1 MSISK
6 AQIQALREGFLR
18 TIGDT
23 GFGKV
28 KEGDLPVLEETLSL
42 YGQAFNDALIKILD
56 QENITSSGK
65 LAEPAIGIINKFG
78 TGYQL
83 SLGYEPGSE
92 QDKYFRFVNKGVKGT
107 SNTKAD
113 SKTPYSFKTSSKAV
127 PVSSIEKW
135 LSYNKLKSVAVKKY
149 TKLGAESKAIQGK
162 KSLAWAIARSI
173 HKKGLRSTHYFD
185 RAVAQI
191 FNKEFI
197 ENIAVAVGGDVL
209 IQLKQTVNESKN
221 GNNNNK

>member
-1 MSISK
+1 VSISK
-6 AQIQALREGFLR
+6 AQIQALRDSFLQG
-18 TIGDT
+18 IGDT

-78 TGYQL
+78 TGYLL
-83 SLGYEPGSE
+83 SLGYVPGSE

-107 SNTKAD
+107 NNTKAD
-113 SKTPYSFKTSSKAV
+113 SNSPYAFKSGKKAV

-135 LSYNKLKSVAVKKY
+135 LSYNKLKSVSVKKY

-173 HKKGLRSTHYFD
+173 HTKGLRSTHYFD
-185 RAVAQI
+185 KAVAQI

-197 ENIAVAVGGDVL
+197 ESIAVAVGGDAV
-209 IQLKQTVNESKN
+209 IQIRQTINESKN

>member
-28 KEGDLPVLEETLSL
+28 KEGDLPVLEGTLSL

-56 QENITSSGK
+56 QENISSSGK
-65 LAEPAIGIINKFG
+65 LAEPAIGIITKFG

-83 SLGYEPGSE
+83 SLGYVQGSE

-113 SKTPYSFKTSSKAV
+113 ADSPYSFKTSSKAV

-209 IQLKQTVNESKN
+209 IQIKQTVNESKN

>member
-6 AQIQALREGFLR
+6 AQIQALRDSFLQG
-18 TIGDT
+18 IGDT

-78 TGYQL
+78 TGYSL
-83 SLGYEPGSE
+83 SLGYEPGSV

-107 SNTKAD
+107 KNTKAD
-113 SKTPYSFKTSSKAV
+113 AKTPYAFKSGKKAV

-149 TKLGAESKAIQGK
+149 TKLGAESKAIEGK

-173 HKKGLRSTHYFD
+173 HTKGLRSTHYFD
-185 RAVAQI
+185 KAVAQI

-197 ENIAVAVGGDVL
+197 ESIAVAVGGDVL
-209 IQLKQTVNESKN
+209 IQIKQTVNESKN

>member
-1 MSISK
+1 MRIDK
-6 AQIQALREGFLR
+6 AQIQALRDSFIQS
-18 TIGDT
+18 IG
-23 GFGKV
+23 GSFNKV

-42 YGQAFNDALIKILD
+42 YGKAFNDALIKILD

-65 LAEPAIGIINKFG
+65 LAEPAIGIVTKFG
-78 TGYQL
+78 TGYLL
-83 SLGYEPGSE
+83 SLGYEPGSV

-107 SNTKAD
+107 KNTKAD
-113 SKTPYSFKTSSKAV
+113 AKTPYSFKTSKKAV
-127 PVSSIEKW
+127 PVTSIEKW

-149 TKLGAESKAIQGK
+149 TKLGAESKAIEGK

-173 HKKGLRSTHYFD
+173 HTKGLRSTHYFD
-185 RAVAQI
+185 KAVAQI

-197 ENIAVAVGGDVL
+197 ESIAVAVGGDVL
-209 IQLKQTVNESKN
+209 IQIKQTVNESKN

>member
-1 MSISK
+1 MSITK
-6 AQIQALREGFLR
+6 EQIQALRDNFVQS
-18 TIGDT
+18 IGDT
-23 GFGKV
+23 AFGKV
-28 KEGDLPVLEETLSL
+28 KAGDLPVLEETLSL

-56 QENITSSGK
+56 QENISSSGK

-78 TGYQL
+78 TGYVL

-107 SNTKAD
+107 KNIKAD
-113 SKTPYSFKTSSKAV
+113 NKTPYSFKTSSKAV
-127 PVSSIEKW
+127 PVSAIEKW

-149 TKLGAESKAIQGK
+149 TKLGIESKAIQGK
-162 KSLAWAIARSI
+162 KSLAWAIAKSI
-173 HKKGLRSTHYFD
+173 HTKGLRSTHYFD
-185 RAVAQI
+185 RAVAEV
-191 FNKEFI
+191 FNKKFI

-209 IQLKQTVNESKN
+209 IQIKQTVNESKN